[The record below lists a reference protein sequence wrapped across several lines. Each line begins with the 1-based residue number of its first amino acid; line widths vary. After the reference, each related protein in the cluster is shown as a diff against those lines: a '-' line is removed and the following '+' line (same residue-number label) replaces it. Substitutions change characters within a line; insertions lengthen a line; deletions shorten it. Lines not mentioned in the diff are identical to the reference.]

1 MAQEVTAEQIQ
12 NAKKHVYKVIGVV
25 PLLDVKDHREM
36 LLEMAD
42 SFLSLL
48 DTWARD
54 DPDGRLR
61 PPATNRYEVVRRELR
76 REGP

>member
-1 MAQEVTAEQIQ
+1 MAQGVTAEQIQ

-25 PLLDVKDHREM
+25 PLLDVKEHREM

-42 SFLSLL
+42 TFLWLL

-54 DPDGRLR
+54 DPEVKALHRL
-61 PPATNRYEVVRRELR
+61 YREAK
-76 REGP
+76 EGHIK